1 MKLNNDL
8 LILKS
13 NFNYINIKNENFHL
27 QIIDDL
33 KLVYENTWKK
43 VNKINTNINLNIYI
57 SVDTKNYKLAN
68 RFEKE
73 LNNSYMI
80 PEYKIDKIT
89 NRIIIYKII
98 YNNTPDK
105 FITNFTNK
113 NFELDTTSK
122 IWKLKNE

>member
-1 MKLNNDL
+1 
-8 LILKS
+8 
-13 NFNYINIKNENFHL
+13 
-27 QIIDDL
+27 
-33 KLVYENTWKK
+33 
-43 VNKINTNINLNIYI
+43 
-57 SVDTKNYKLAN
+57 
-68 RFEKE
+68 
-73 LNNSYMI
+73 MI

-89 NRIIIYKII
+89 NRIMIYKII